1 MSSSIVGMMLGASIF
16 LGSIALVAFLWGL
29 KTGQFDDE
37 EKMMNTVRFDSD
49 EDLREAAELQK
60 RKEKLKK
67 KKKEYKPE

>member
-1 MSSSIVGMMLGASIF
+1 MMLGASIF

-60 RKEKLKK
+60 RKEELKK

>member
-29 KTGQFDDE
+29 KTGQFDDG

-49 EDLREAAELQK
+49 EDLREAVELQK
-60 RKEKLKK
+60 RKEELKK
-67 KKKEYKPE
+67 KKKR